1 MLEISMQRSQYKG
14 ERSSC
19 WVTNYLVLR
28 AWNLVILFHLANWTH
43 ERKSHHS
50 RKVPTIKASKE
61 ISWIEQTK
69 QIKRGLCCVEAY
81 YFCFR
86 RKLQP
91 RSVNFADCVWVYGSY
106 FLAARRRPGDLVLQ
120 IKSTCSQNP
129 PNHFGTNFLQYVLP
143 GILPVNVSGSKKK
156 KSCRARKMQ

>member
-1 MLEISMQRSQYKG
+1 MQRSQYKG
-14 ERSSC
+14 ERSSS

-61 ISWIEQTK
+61 MMM
-69 QIKRGLCCVEAY
+69 GLCCVEAY
-81 YFCFR
+81 HFCFR

-91 RSVNFADCVWVYGSY
+91 RSVNFADCVWVYRSY

-120 IKSTCSQNP
+120 IKSTRSQNP

-143 GILPVNVSGSKKK
+143 SIFPKNVSGSKNK
-156 KSCRARKMQ
+156 RIL